1 MLPASTVQMLAGT
14 SIVYSALLTVC
25 YLKRRLCRHHVL
37 AIVMIIGG
45 IAIVGW
51 AVYLDNRGKE
61 MKHTFEDQLFG
72 VCLLQLGIL
81 SGAIGFIIEEK
92 FI

>member
-25 YLKRRLCRHHVL
+25 YLKRRLHRHHVL
-37 AIVMIIGG
+37 AIVLIISG

-61 MKHTFEDQLFG
+61 HKHSFNDQVFG
-72 VCLLQLGIL
+72 VCLL
-81 SGAIGFIIEEK
+81 
-92 FI
+92 